1 MSDQPA
7 ATAPKPQPQ
16 PQSATAHAA
25 PAPAQPQPQGQAPAD
40 PSLRARVDAAAR
52 AQQAVAQ
59 KAAAQPPAPP
69 AAPRGPSASAPPA
82 KGKSWTA
89 RRHLIVGGITVLA
102 LVIGLGGWGATVNIA
117 GAIVAPGMIEVES
130 NRQIVQHPEGGVIG
144 EILAKDGDR
153 VEAGQIVIRLDGTFQ
168 RSELA
173 IVEGQLF
180 EILARRGRLEA
191 ERDGL
196 SSIAFPAELSEYAST
211 TQIRIGELMQG
222 QTRLFAS
229 RQNSLRRETEQ
240 LRERQ
245 IQIEQQI
252 EGSEAQ
258 LGALNK
264 QLSLVLEELGN
275 KQSLLERNLAQA
287 SEVLALQRE
296 EARILGE
303 TGAITAQIAESRGR
317 IAEIEIQIVQA
328 ESTIREEAIATLRDL
343 QYNEIEL
350 KEQRLST
357 LETLSRQDI
366 RAPVSGIVYG
376 QTVFAQRAVIRP
388 ADPLMY
394 IVPEDSPLV
403 ITSQIEPIHIDQVH
417 IGQDAKLVFSA
428 FDMRTTPELE
438 GFVTNVSADAIID
451 PNTGRSYYEAK
462 VLPKEGEME
471 KLGELEVLPGMPV
484 ESFIRTDDRTPLQ
497 YLTKPIMTYFNRA
510 FRES

>member
-1 MSDQPA
+1 MNKQ
-7 ATAPKPQPQ
+7 TAPGAAQAQGQPQ
-16 PQSATAHAA
+16 AQ
-25 PAPAQPQPQGQAPAD
+25 AQPGGG
-40 PSLRARVDAAAR
+40 
-52 AQQAVAQ
+52 AVAK
-59 KAAAQPPAPP
+59 KAAAQPPVPGAQPGPRPAPAPKP
-69 AAPRGPSASAPPA
+69 ARKWS
-82 KGKSWTA
+82 A
-89 RRHLIVGGITVLA
+89 RRHLVVGGITVCL
-102 LVIGLGGWGATVNIA
+102 LVLGLGGWGAMVNIA

-130 NRQIVQHPEGGVIG
+130 NRQVVQHPEGGVIG
-144 EILAKDGDR
+144 EILVKDGDT
-153 VEAGQIVIRLDGTFQ
+153 VDAGQIVIRLDGTFE

-173 IVEGQLF
+173 IIEGQLF

-196 SSIAFPAELSEYAST
+196 DEIAFPAELSEYAEA

-222 QTRLFAS
+222 QRRLFDS
-229 RQNSLRRETEQ
+229 RRDSLQRETEQ

-245 IQIEQQI
+245 TQIEQQI

-258 LGALNK
+258 LTALNK
-264 QLSLVLEELGN
+264 QLELVLVEITN
-275 KQSLLERNLAQA
+275 KQSLLDRNLAQA
-287 SEVLALQRE
+287 AEVSNLQRE

-303 TGAITAQIAESRGR
+303 VGAITAQIAESRGR

-376 QTVFAQRAVIRP
+376 QTVFAQRAVIRA

-394 IVPEDSPLV
+394 IVPQDSPLV
-403 ITSQIEPIHIDQVH
+403 ITSQIEPIHVDQVR

-438 GFVTNVSADAIID
+438 GTVTNVSADAITD
-451 PNTGRSYYEAK
+451 QNTGRSFYEAT

-471 KLGELEVLPGMPV
+471 KLGDLDVLPGMPV
-484 ESFIRTDDRTPLQ
+484 ESFIRTEDRTPLE
-497 YLTKPIMTYFNRA
+497 YLTKPLATYFNRA

>member
-1 MSDQPA
+1 MNKQ
-7 ATAPKPQPQ
+7 TAPGAAQAQAQAQAPKGSAVA
-16 PQSATAHAA
+16 PQST
-25 PAPAQPQPQGQAPAD
+25 
-40 PSLRARVDAAAR
+40 
-52 AQQAVAQ
+52 
-59 KAAAQPPAPP
+59 AQPPAPT
-69 AAPRGPSASAPPA
+69 APRGPSPSPMQKPA
-82 KGKSWTA
+82 RSWSA
-89 RRHLIVGGITVLA
+89 RRHLVVGGITVGL
-102 LVIGLGGWGATVNIA
+102 LVLGLGGWGAMVNIA

-130 NRQIVQHPEGGVIG
+130 NRQVVQHPEGGVIG
-144 EILAKDGDR
+144 EILVKDGDS
-153 VEAGQIVIRLDGTFQ
+153 VNAGQVVIRLDGTFE

-173 IVEGQLF
+173 IIEGQLF

-196 SSIAFPAELSEYAST
+196 LEIAFPAELSEYAEA

-222 QTRLFAS
+222 QRRLFDS
-229 RQNSLRRETEQ
+229 RRDSLQRETEQ

-258 LGALNK
+258 LTALNK
-264 QLSLVLEELGN
+264 QLELVLVEIEN
-275 KQSLLERNLAQA
+275 KQSLLDRNLAQA
-287 SEVLALQRE
+287 AEVSNLQRE

-303 TGAITAQIAESRGR
+303 VGAISAQIAESRGR

-376 QTVFAQRAVIRP
+376 QTVFAQRSVVRA

-394 IVPEDSPLV
+394 IVPQDSPLV
-403 ITSQIEPIHIDQVH
+403 ITSQIEPIHVDQVR

-428 FDMRTTPELE
+428 FDMRTTPELD
-438 GFVTNVSADAIID
+438 GTVTNVSADAITD
-451 PNTGRSYYEAK
+451 QNTGRSYYEAT

-471 KLGELEVLPGMPV
+471 KLGDLDVLPGMPV
-484 ESFIRTDDRTPLQ
+484 ESFIRTEDRTPLE
-497 YLTKPIMTYFNRA
+497 YLTKPLMTYFNRA